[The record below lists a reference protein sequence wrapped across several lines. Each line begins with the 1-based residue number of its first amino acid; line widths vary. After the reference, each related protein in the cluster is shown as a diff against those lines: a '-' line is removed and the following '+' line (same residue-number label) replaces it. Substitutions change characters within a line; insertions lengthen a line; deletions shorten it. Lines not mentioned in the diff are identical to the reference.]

1 MVALSLPATQPA
13 VEAEPP
19 PPPVPL
25 ALPTLPLPGEAPSG
39 EHNHGDQGDKLQGT
53 EPSCSPDGFI

>member
-1 MVALSLPATQPA
+1 MCHGSTFPSCDPACCGGRA
-13 VEAEPP
+13 PP
-19 PPPVPL
+19 MPL